1 MRACG
6 QIFVM
11 RNESIM
17 WHCGFANSP
26 TENRVS
32 EMGKKRANFLFTFD
46 LCLFGCAFRVRAV
59 EKTKLFIPQMTTS
72 S

>member
-32 EMGKKRANFLFTFD
+32 EMGKKEPIFSSRSICVFLV
-46 LCLFGCAFRVRAV
+46 AHSMRAV